1 MDILNLNNKEV
12 DLIIN
17 ELKKMLSDFDMN
29 HLNTPFGRVKYNG
42 LLVSE
47 INKIDFILSIY
58 RGNIEPERFSINL
71 RFRDTNDCLLR
82 LDINGGP
89 HTNPDGTITPT
100 NHIHVYEN
108 SYNPKCSYAYP
119 ISIDDFPNI
128 KNLYYTTES
137 FLTYTN
143 INYV

>member
-1 MDILNLNNKEV
+1 MV
-12 DLIIN
+12 A
-17 ELKKMLSDFDMN
+17 
-29 HLNTPFGRVKYNG
+29 
-42 LLVSE
+42 
-47 INKIDFILSIY
+47 
-58 RGNIEPERFSINL
+58 
-71 RFRDTNDCLLR
+71 
-82 LDINGGP
+82 P

-100 NHIHVYEN
+100 SHIHVYDN
-108 SYNPKCSYAYP
+108 SYDPKCSYAYP